1 MYVVFS
7 LIQVTHYIVLT
18 RVIANSKLSMGPLE
32 NYIIVCYLVVVVITC
47 FGCGNGCSCGDLVEP
62 VMTWFWLQE
71 VVVKVAG
78 SFGGGCS

>member
-1 MYVVFS
+1 MVDILATGLIHRDQSS
-7 LIQVTHYIVLT
+7 LQFTV
-18 RVIANSKLSMGPLE
+18 E
-32 NYIIVCYLVVVVITC
+32 NYVIVSYLVVVVITC
-47 FGCGNGCSCGDLVEP
+47 FGCGSGCSCVDLVIP